1 MRQKIVYSEAFKLS
15 VLHALETG
23 KVSSFNEA
31 RHIYGVGGVGTIK
44 RWAETY
50 GKNHLIGK
58 VIRVETVKE
67 TSEIKVLRKRVK
79 DLEKALP
86 TKTIDCIVSDAFI
99 KIACRAANITD
110 VEEFKKNTL
119 GNCKSVC
126 RAC

>member
-58 VIRVETVKE
+58 VIRLVTVASLLYNGE
-67 TSEIKVLRKRVK
+67 
-79 DLEKALP
+79 ALP
-86 TKTIDCIVSDAFI
+86 QARG
-99 KIACRAANITD
+99 CRLAISRLAYWAVIRD
-110 VEEFKKNTL
+110 
-119 GNCKSVC
+119 
-126 RAC
+126 